1 MIYLVEITAAIDAAG
16 TTEIF
21 RYSSQNFTT
30 EPSDTPAN
38 TYYDARIVNPASISR
53 NMFSNGT
60 TSGASRVGYGAVE
73 LSNVD
78 GGLDYLLPYSF
89 DGRSLVVKIGVQG
102 AAFST
107 FTTILNGTMEQVEFT
122 FAKATILVRDKLAIL
137 DKPLQT
143 TLYAGNNS
151 LPAGVEGVADI
162 AKKPKPLLYGQV
174 FNIQPIMVNS
184 SKLIYQINDGAISA
198 VGNVYDRG
206 VALIFHADEPTVA
219 DMEAHDPPA
228 GKYITCLALGY
239 IRIKTV
245 PSGLLTCDAT
255 QGAAAGN
262 RTVAQILKA
271 IALKGGVAAGD
282 IVAGDVTAL
291 DTLNSAV
298 VGVWIESTETSIN
311 IMDQIAISI
320 GAYYGFDATGLF
332 RMGRFDAP
340 AGAANIEINTS
351 NIISIEHNRTND
363 TDKGIPAYRV
373 KVNYQKNYTV
383 QDFDLAGAVADDRRN
398 VLAQSTLTAS
408 SEDASIKNQ
417 YSLAVEIT
425 RDALLVTQASAAT
438 EAARVLALYKAR
450 RDLYTVR
457 IALDLSETLPD
468 LVNVANLTLNRF
480 GLNSG
485 KLFKII
491 GIESDYSTNR
501 ATLTLWG

>member
-1 MIYLVEITAAIDAAG
+1 MIYLVEVTATIDAVG
-16 TTEIF
+16 TTEVLRF
-21 RYSSQNFTT
+21 SSQNFTT
-30 EPSDTPAN
+30 EPSDTPPNA
-38 TYYDARIVNPASISR
+38 YYDARVVNPASISR

-60 TSGASRVGYGAVE
+60 TSGASRVGYGTVE
-73 LSNVD
+73 LSNID
-78 GGLDYLLPYSF
+78 GALDYLLPYSF
-89 DGRSLVVKIGVQG
+89 DGRSLVIKIGVEG

-107 FTTILNGTMEQVEFT
+107 FTTVLNGTMEQIEFT

-143 TLYAGNNS
+143 TLYSGNNS

-162 AKKPKPLLYGQV
+162 AKKPKPLLFGQV

-184 SKLIYQINDGAISA
+184 SKLIYQINDGAIASIDA
-198 VGNVYDRG
+198 VYDRG
-206 VALIFHADEPTVA
+206 VPLIFHADEPTIA
-219 DMEAHDPPA
+219 DMELHDPPA
-228 GKYITCLALGY
+228 GKYTTCLASGY

-271 IALKGGVAAGD
+271 IALKGGVSAGD

-291 DTLNSAV
+291 DTLNSSV
-298 VGVWIESTETSIN
+298 VGVWLEGLESSIN
-311 IMDQIAISI
+311 IMDMIATSI
-320 GAYYGFDATGLF
+320 GAYYGFDATGFF

-340 AGAANIEINTS
+340 SGAANIEISFS
-351 NIISIEHNRTND
+351 NIISIEHNRTSD

-373 KVNYQKNYTV
+373 NVSYQKNYTV
-383 QDFDLAGAVADDRRN
+383 QDFDLAAATLDARRN
-398 VLAQSTLTAS
+398 VLAQSSLTVS
-408 SEDASIKNQ
+408 SENLAIKTQ
-417 YSLAVEIT
+417 YSLAATLV
-425 RDALLVTQASAAT
+425 RDSLLVTQANAQT
-438 EAARVLALYKAR
+438 EADRVLALYKVNR
-450 RDLYTVR
+450 SLFTVR
-457 IALDLSETLPD
+457 IALDLTETLPD

-491 GIESDYSTNR
+491 GIEADYSTNR